1 MSAADRP
8 LRCMVLIWLFFV
20 LVLVLDRSDNCII
33 PSWSTRCSGG
43 DLVTDR
49 LMEIRSMIR
58 ELGNGGLWAVTE
70 AALMP
75 CTRSV
80 RLRLRALSASL
91 IPYQIPRAPN
101 SLTLFSQD
109 LRNASVDMRIG
120 PIAVIRTLLIP
131 TNCMV
136 RFFMAL

>member
-1 MSAADRP
+1 M
-8 LRCMVLIWLFFV
+8 
-20 LVLVLDRSDNCII
+20 
-33 PSWSTRCSGG
+33 
-43 DLVTDR
+43 DR

-58 ELGNGGLWAVTE
+58 ELGNGGLWAVPE
-70 AALMP
+70 VAWMP

-80 RLRLRALSASL
+80 PLRLRAPSESL